1 MEGQLLG
8 GLVSGNA
15 LRRYTAKL
23 AIIIGTR
30 IDAVPGYVQSLRQTS
45 FSEFCNINGDLEH
58 TAILGYERMVA
69 LGRKMPNSEI
79 IQETALIVD
88 VKRTGKDERYHE
100 ALFRALATWPP
111 PPGGGQSQMGSLNAA
126 QLGTITVSTD
136 DARELIASAKA
147 LAYGADAEVFGANTV
162 VVDIGKISR
171 DPLVSYMR
179 RFAAEAEEAGGPMLM
194 A

>member
-1 MEGQLLG
+1 
-8 GLVSGNA
+8 
-15 LRRYTAKL
+15 
-23 AIIIGTR
+23 
-30 IDAVPGYVQSLRQTS
+30 
-45 FSEFCNINGDLEH
+45 
-58 TAILGYERMVA
+58 
-69 LGRKMPNSEI
+69 MPNSEI